1 MSNWS
6 LSLVAASQG
15 EWQGHGRH
23 WRSFLCVW
31 LGELE
36 CVTGAKRGSLNL
48 ILDQPGKRPSW
59 PDVRHQQVKVYQKRD
74 SVDPEV
80 FGVRSTAM
88 TLALGAARPMDASGP
103 HAMTM
108 LRTLRPSLMRFQFVK
123 YLDFCSSFG
132 KISIWG
138 KMSLKVRA

>member
-1 MSNWS
+1 MGDIGGASYASGWGSWNVS
-6 LSLVAASQG
+6 QVQKEAAY
-15 EWQGHGRH
+15 
-23 WRSFLCVW
+23 
-31 LGELE
+31 
-36 CVTGAKRGSLNL
+36 L

-88 TLALGAARPMDASGP
+88 TLALGAAPPMDASGP

-108 LRTLRPSLMRFQFVK
+108 LRTLRPSLMRFRFLQLFWQNQ
-123 YLDFCSSFG
+123 Y
-132 KISIWG
+132 IWG

>member
-1 MSNWS
+1 MGDIGGASYASGWGSWNVS
-6 LSLVAASQG
+6 QVQKEAA
-15 EWQGHGRH
+15 
-23 WRSFLCVW
+23 C
-31 LGELE
+31 
-36 CVTGAKRGSLNL
+36 L
-48 ILDQPGKRPSW
+48 ILDEPGKRPSW

-108 LRTLRPSLMRFQFVK
+108 LRTLRPSLMRFLFVK

-132 KISIWG
+132 KSSIYG
-138 KMSLKVRA
+138 ENVFESQSVVLSLVLFTSLQN

>member
-1 MSNWS
+1 MR
-6 LSLVAASQG
+6 LAGGVGMCHRYKKIKEAAY
-15 EWQGHGRH
+15 
-23 WRSFLCVW
+23 
-31 LGELE
+31 
-36 CVTGAKRGSLNL
+36 L

-108 LRTLRPSLMRFQFVK
+108 LRTLRPSLMRFLFVK

-132 KISIWG
+132 KSSIWG

>member
-1 MSNWS
+1 MR
-6 LSLVAASQG
+6 LAGGVGMCHRYKKIKEAAY
-15 EWQGHGRH
+15 
-23 WRSFLCVW
+23 
-31 LGELE
+31 
-36 CVTGAKRGSLNL
+36 L

-88 TLALGAARPMDASGP
+88 TLALAAARPMDASGP

-108 LRTLRPSLMRFQFVK
+108 LRTLRPSLMRFLFVK
-123 YLDFCSSFG
+123 VLLRPRCPH
-132 KISIWG
+132 
-138 KMSLKVRA
+138 L

>member
-1 MSNWS
+1 M
-6 LSLVAASQG
+6 
-15 EWQGHGRH
+15 
-23 WRSFLCVW
+23 
-31 LGELE
+31 
-36 CVTGAKRGSLNL
+36 
-48 ILDQPGKRPSW
+48 
-59 PDVRHQQVKVYQKRD
+59 RHQQVKVYQKRD

-108 LRTLRPSLMRFQFVK
+108 LRTLRPSLMRFRFLQLFWQNQ
-123 YLDFCSSFG
+123 Y
-132 KISIWG
+132 IWG